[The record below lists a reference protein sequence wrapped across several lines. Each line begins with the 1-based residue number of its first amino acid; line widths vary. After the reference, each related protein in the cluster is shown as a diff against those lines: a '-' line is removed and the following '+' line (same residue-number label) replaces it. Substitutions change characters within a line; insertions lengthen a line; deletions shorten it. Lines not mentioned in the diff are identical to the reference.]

1 MNKIGK
7 MLIMAALTIVMALP
21 AAAQPQVKAAFESLR
36 KQATKTRTSTQTDD
50 KGVKQTL
57 DEISFDLPND
67 SQIKKFTDAC
77 EADSKLSYTY
87 ITHEPTDNREP
98 YLIYNDDNTRVVI
111 GNNVKYNYVLYCI
124 ADPDNEK
131 LRYCYSAE
139 WFTNKKGRVE
149 GRVVKTYGPR
159 PGKASSS
166 AGRSYTFNNLSDLS
180 KLDNLGDYIS
190 DYVNNA
196 VGNYTYS
203 NDNDDN
209 VSTGKLTEEKFLTKF
224 NYYRNC
230 FKDAASKSDNTN
242 VLVSSYAT
250 KLMSL
255 SRKVQQANLS
265 DNMLK
270 ACVKSLQELKSL
282 THDEF
287 VQGILDDAIAQYRD
301 K

>member
-270 ACVKSLQELKSL
+270 ACIKSLQELKRL

-287 VQGILDDAIAQYRD
+287 VQGILDEAID
-301 K
+301 EFK

>member
-7 MLIMAALTIVMALP
+7 ILIMAALTIVMALP

-36 KQATKTRTSTQTDD
+36 KQATKTCTSTQVDD
-50 KGVKQTL
+50 KGLKQTL
-57 DEISFDLPND
+57 DEIYFDLPDD

-87 ITHEPTDNREP
+87 ITHEPSDNREP

-111 GNNVKYNYVLYCI
+111 GNNSNYRYVLYCM
-124 ADPDNEK
+124 ADPDNEQ
-131 LRYCYSAE
+131 LRYCYSVE

-270 ACVKSLQELKSL
+270 ACIKSLQELKRL

-287 VQGILDDAIAQYRD
+287 VQGILDEAIDEY

>member
-7 MLIMAALTIVMALP
+7 ILIMAALTIVMALP

-36 KQATKTRTSTQTDD
+36 KQATKTRTSTQVDD
-50 KGVKQTL
+50 KGLKQTL
-57 DEISFDLPND
+57 DEIYFDLADD
-67 SQIKKFTDAC
+67 SQIMKFTDAC
-77 EADSKLSYTY
+77 EADAKLSYTY
-87 ITHEPTDNREP
+87 ITHEPSDNREP

-111 GNNVKYNYVLYCI
+111 GNNSNYRYVLYCI

-159 PGKASSS
+159 PGRKSSNKA
-166 AGRSYTFNNLSDLS
+166 GTYTFNLSGLDQLGDLGDRINDAVNRS
-180 KLDNLGDYIS
+180 LDNYI
-190 DYVNNA
+190 YVD
-196 VGNYTYS
+196 S
-203 NDNDDN
+203 DDN
-209 VSTGKLTEEKFLTKF
+209 SISSRKLTEEDFLTKF
-224 NYYRNC
+224 NYYRNR
-230 FKDAASKSDNTN
+230 FKEVAAKGGDNST
-242 VLVSSYAT
+242 LVSNYAT
-250 KLMSL
+250 KLMTL
-255 SRKVQQANLS
+255 SRKVQGLNLS

>member
-7 MLIMAALTIVMALP
+7 ILIMAALTIVMALP

-36 KQATKTRTSTQTDD
+36 KQATKTRTSTQVDD
-50 KGVKQTL
+50 KGLKQTL
-57 DEISFDLPND
+57 DEVYFDLADD

-87 ITHEPTDNREP
+87 ITHEPSDNREP

-111 GNNVKYNYVLYCI
+111 GNNSNYHYVLYCM

-166 AGRSYTFNNLSDLS
+166 ADKTYTFNNLSDLS
-180 KLDNLGDYIS
+180 KLDNLGDYIN

-196 VGNYTYS
+196 VGKYTYP
-203 NDNDDN
+203 NDDD

-230 FKDAASKSDNTN
+230 FKDAASKSDNS

-250 KLMSL
+250 KLMTL
-255 SRKVQQANLS
+255 SRKVQGLNLS

>member
-1 MNKIGK
+1 MNTIGRIL
-7 MLIMAALTIVMALP
+7 MTAALSIAMALP

-67 SQIKKFTDAC
+67 SQVRKFADAC

-159 PGKASSS
+159 PGRASST
-166 AGRSYTFNNLSDLS
+166 AGKSYTFNNLSDLS

-270 ACVKSLQELKSL
+270 ACVKSLQELKRL

-287 VQGILDDAIAQYRD
+287 VQGILDEAID
-301 K
+301 EFK

>member
-270 ACVKSLQELKSL
+270 ACIKSLQELKRL

>member
-7 MLIMAALTIVMALP
+7 ILIMAALTIVMALP
-21 AAAQPQVKAAFESLR
+21 AAAQHQVKAAFESLR
-36 KQATKTRTSTQTDD
+36 KQATKTRTSTQVDD
-50 KGVKQTL
+50 KGLKQTL
-57 DEISFDLPND
+57 DEVYFDLPDD
-67 SQIKKFTDAC
+67 SQIMKFTDAC
-77 EADSKLSYTY
+77 EADAKLSYTY
-87 ITHEPTDNREP
+87 ITHEPSDNREP

-111 GNNVKYNYVLYCI
+111 GNNSNYHYVLYCM

-159 PGKASSS
+159 PGRKSGNKA
-166 AGRSYTFNNLSDLS
+166 GTYTFNLSGLDQLGDLGDRINDAVNRS
-180 KLDNLGDYIS
+180 LDNYI
-190 DYVNNA
+190 YVD
-196 VGNYTYS
+196 G
-203 NDNDDN
+203 DDN
-209 VSTGKLTEEKFLTKF
+209 GISSRKLTEEDFLTKF
-224 NYYRNC
+224 NYYRNR
-230 FKDAASKSDNTN
+230 FKEVAAKGGDNST
-242 VLVSSYAT
+242 LVSNYAT
-250 KLMSL
+250 KLMTL
-255 SRKVQQANLS
+255 SRKVQGLNLS

>member
-270 ACVKSLQELKSL
+270 ACIKSLQELKRL

-287 VQGILDDAIAQYRD
+287 VQGILDEAIAQYRD

>member
-7 MLIMAALTIVMALP
+7 ILIMAALTIVMALP

-36 KQATKTRTSTQTDD
+36 KQATKTRTSTQVDD
-50 KGVKQTL
+50 KGLKQTL
-57 DEISFDLPND
+57 DEIYFDLADD
-67 SQIKKFTDAC
+67 SQITKFTDAC

-87 ITHEPTDNREP
+87 ITHEPSDNREP

-111 GNNVKYNYVLYCI
+111 GNNSNYHYVLYCM
-124 ADPDNEK
+124 ADPDNEQ

-159 PGKASSS
+159 PGRKSSNKA
-166 AGRSYTFNNLSDLS
+166 GTYTFNLSGLDQLGDLGDRINDAVNS
-180 KLDNLGDYIS
+180 SLDNYI
-190 DYVNNA
+190 YVD
-196 VGNYTYS
+196 S
-203 NDNDDN
+203 DDN
-209 VSTGKLTEEKFLTKF
+209 SISSRKLTEEKFLTKF

-230 FKDAASKSDNTN
+230 FKDAASKSDNS

-250 KLMSL
+250 KLMTL
-255 SRKVQQANLS
+255 SRKVQGLNLS

>member
-1 MNKIGK
+1 MNTIGK
-7 MLIMAALTIVMALP
+7 ILMTAALSIAMALP

-67 SQIKKFTDAC
+67 SQVRKFADAC

-111 GNNVKYNYVLYCI
+111 GNNVNYNYVLYCI
-124 ADPDNEK
+124 ADPDNEN

-139 WFTNKKGRVE
+139 WFVNKKGRVE

-159 PGKASSS
+159 PGRASST
-166 AGRSYTFNNLSDLS
+166 AGKSYTFNNLSDLS

-203 NDNDDN
+203 YDNDDN
-209 VSTGKLTEEKFLTKF
+209 DDISKGKLTEDKFLTKF

-230 FKDAASKSDNTN
+230 FKDAASKGDNTN

-270 ACVKSLQELKSL
+270 ACVKSLKELKSL

-287 VQGILDDAIAQYRD
+287 VQGILDEAIDEY